1 MKQIA
6 ALVTV
11 ILCLAS
17 GISEAETYRVELNA
31 SNSAI
36 FAGFDAKQY
45 VTQGYMKYG
54 GSGLYVDN
62 DIKELG
68 LFNVKLMVGSET
80 LFPDLNCEVG
90 FKGVVG
96 YSEEKNIDK
105 DGDLAAIAFS
115 GVAAYR
121 LPQSLSPIPIQFDL
135 ELAGAPRPL
144 SFLDI
149 KNYFELKTGVSL
161 YIVDNAALQVNY
173 RYYAIDFGKWRFKDD
188 LLMLGLVIEF

>member
-6 ALVTV
+6 VLVTA
-11 ILCLAS
+11 IICLTA
-17 GISEAETYRVELNA
+17 GISKAETYRVELNA

-54 GSGLYVDN
+54 GNGIYVDN
-62 DIKELG
+62 DIKKLG

-90 FKGVVG
+90 FKGIAG
-96 YSEEKNIDK
+96 FAEEKNNHQ
-105 DGDLAAIAFS
+105 DGDLGAIAFS
-115 GVAAYR
+115 AIAAYR
-121 LPQSLSPIPIQFDL
+121 LPQSISPIPIQFDL
-135 ELAGAPRPL
+135 EVSGAPRPL

-149 KNYFELKTGVSL
+149 KNYFDVKTGANF
-161 YIVDNAALQVNY
+161 YIVDNAAFQINY
-173 RYYAIDFGKWRFKDD
+173 RFYTIDFGSWRYKDD
-188 LLMLGLVIEF
+188 LLMFGLVIEF